1 MPEKIKIAKDIT
13 SLSPL
18 QIDIIEETMRCIP
31 FIKDLT
37 GGCVSVYAPS
47 KSKKS
52 IVSIYGEE
60 LKNLPLHQVALIEE
74 TFRAGKSFNGWEED
88 EKGGRGVRSFCI
100 KDANSVIAV
109 IMLSYGLKLP
119 MAEFTHLLHG
129 AEASVSYGRKLD
141 KNVWGK
147 IDEGDGVIIADRF
160 NRVVYAD
167 DAARLIYRVLNIG
180 NLLGRNIFDEDLR
193 QAVTKEIRSKKSPW
207 EIEMTVGDKIL
218 RERRISFTE
227 GGKSHGHII
236 IISDITKEKQR
247 EEDEKIQAALKT
259 RIAELEEELSEIKN
273 SLAARK
279 LIDRAK
285 GLLMDKYD
293 LTEEESY
300 RKIQRTAM
308 IKRMTIKE
316 VAELILAQNGKSKI

>member
-1 MPEKIKIAKDIT
+1 MPEKIKIAKDLT
-13 SLSPL
+13 ALSPL
-18 QIDIIEETMRCIP
+18 QIDVVEEVMRCIP
-31 FIKDLT
+31 FVKDLT
-37 GGCVSVYAPS
+37 GGVVSVYAPS
-47 KSKKS
+47 KTGKS
-52 IVSIYGEE
+52 IVSIYGED
-60 LKNLPLHQVALIEE
+60 LKKLPVHQVALIEE
-74 TFRAGKSFNGWEED
+74 TFRAGKSFNSWEE
-88 EKGGRGVRSFCI
+88 EESGGRGIRSFCI
-100 KDANSVIAV
+100 KDANNMIAV
-109 IMLSYGLKLP
+109 ITLSYGLKLP

-129 AEASVSYGRKLD
+129 AEASISYGRKLD
-141 KNVWGK
+141 ENVWGK
-147 IDEGDGVIIADRF
+147 IEESDGVIIADRF
-160 NRVVYAD
+160 NRVVFAD

-180 NLLGRNIFDEDLR
+180 NLMGRNIFDEDLR

-227 GGKSHGHII
+227 GGVSHGHII
-236 IISDITKEKQR
+236 IVSDITNEKKR

-285 GLLMDKYD
+285 GLIMDKYN

-316 VAELILAQNGKSKI
+316 VAELILKQYEKK